1 MMRCGDGR
9 RLSFWRKVAVTAA
22 VTACAVVAP
31 GPPALAA
38 YPGPGRVT
46 GNVTVHDPSMV
57 RIPSGYLLFSTHN
70 GIETR
75 SSADRVNFTFV
86 GRAFPTPPSWVYSY
100 NSSGDLW
107 APDVSYQNGLY
118 WLYYSVSSFGSNN
131 SAIGLATSTTGLP
144 GSWADRG
151 VVVTSTSSSNF
162 NAIDPSLLVD
172 NNGRWWLSF
181 GSFWSGIHMIRL
193 DPSTGKRLASDTS
206 RYHLAYRPPDPHA
219 VEAPQIVYRSG
230 YYYLFTSHDL
240 CCRGT
245 SSTYRITVGRSTSPN
260 GPYRDRAGVPL
271 LNGGGTEVLATH
283 GAVVGP
289 GGQSVLR
296 DTDGALLVYHYYDA
310 GAGGRETLGVNL
322 IGWSGGWPAVY

>member
-1 MMRCGDGR
+1 MI
-9 RLSFWRKVAVTAA
+9 
-22 VTACAVVAP
+22 AP
-31 GPPALAA
+31 GSPALAA
-38 YPGPGRVT
+38 YPAPGRVT
-46 GNVTVHDPSMV
+46 GNVTVHDPSLV
-57 RIPSGYLLFSTHN
+57 RMPSGYLLYSTHN

-75 SSADRVNFTFV
+75 FSSDRANFTLL
-86 GRAFPTPPSWVYSY
+86 GRAFSTVPSWVYSY

-118 WLYYSVSSFGSNN
+118 WLYYSASSFGSNN

-144 GSWADRG
+144 GSWTDRG
-151 VVVTSTSSSNF
+151 IVVSSTRSSTF

-181 GSFWSGIHMIRL
+181 GSFWSGIHMIRI
-193 DPSTGKRLASDTS
+193 DPATGKRLASDTT
-206 RYHLAYRPPDPHA
+206 RYHLAHRPPDPHA
-219 VEAPQIVYRSG
+219 VEAPQIVYRNG

-245 SSTYRITVGRSTSPN
+245 SSTYRITVGRSTNPN
-260 GPYRDRAGVPL
+260 GPYLDRAGVPL

-296 DTDGALLVYHYYDA
+296 DSDGALLVYHYYDA
-310 GAGGRETLGVNL
+310 NAGGRETLGVNL
-322 IGWSGGWPAVY
+322 IGWSGGWPSVY